1 MPARDDAESASFEG
15 VFRREWGRVVGMLAR
30 ITGSIELAEDAAQE
44 AFTAASMS
52 WPRDG
57 VPANPAAWLTTAARR
72 KAIDRLRREQSW
84 KRRIEAIAA
93 LRVDDA
99 VVHVSEGPVHDDRLE
114 LIFTCCHPALAPEA
128 QVALTLRC
136 LSMLTTTEIARAFL
150 VPEAT
155 MAQ

>member
-57 VPANPAAWLTTAARR
+57 VPANPAAWLTTAAR
-72 KAIDRLRREQSW
+72 
-84 KRRIEAIAA
+84 
-93 LRVDDA
+93 
-99 VVHVSEGPVHDDRLE
+99 
-114 LIFTCCHPALAPEA
+114 
-128 QVALTLRC
+128 
-136 LSMLTTTEIARAFL
+136 
-150 VPEAT
+150 
-155 MAQ
+155 